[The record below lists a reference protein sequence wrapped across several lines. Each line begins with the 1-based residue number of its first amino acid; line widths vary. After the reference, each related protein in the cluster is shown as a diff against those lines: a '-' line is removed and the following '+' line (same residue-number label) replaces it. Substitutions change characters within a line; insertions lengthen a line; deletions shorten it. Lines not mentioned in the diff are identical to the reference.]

1 MDKRLHGKDARVDAR
16 GIRPPDAYSIAERAA
31 PDGVVV
37 LELAG
42 EFDVAAASV
51 LRERFDAAHAR
62 RPQAIVAD
70 MADVTFADS
79 STLRE
84 LLRAS
89 SSMRDAGTRFIPAAL
104 PAVVERLLDLTRA
117 RELLDVAP
125 SVEAALTQLD
135 GRR

>member
-1 MDKRLHGKDARVDAR
+1 MEKRLHSKDARVDAG
-16 GIRPPDAYSIAERAA
+16 GIRPPAAYSIAERAA
-31 PDGVVV
+31 RDGVVV

-42 EFDVAAASV
+42 EFDVAAAGV
-51 LRERFDAAHAR
+51 LRARFEAALAR
-62 RPQAIVAD
+62 RPQAVVAD
-70 MADVTFADS
+70 MAEVTFADS

-89 SSMRDAGTRFIPAAL
+89 SSMGDARTRFIPAAL

-135 GRR
+135 ARR

>member
-1 MDKRLHGKDARVDAR
+1 
-16 GIRPPDAYSIAERAA
+16 
-31 PDGVVV
+31 
-37 LELAG
+37 
-42 EFDVAAASV
+42 
-51 LRERFDAAHAR
+51 
-62 RPQAIVAD
+62 

-117 RELLDVAP
+117 RELLEVAP
-125 SVEAALTQLD
+125 SVEAALTRLD

>member
-1 MDKRLHGKDARVDAR
+1 MDKRLHSKDANVDAR
-16 GIRPPDAYSIAERAA
+16 GIRPPDVYSIVERAA

-51 LRERFDAAHAR
+51 LRERFEAALAR
-62 RPQAIVAD
+62 RPQAVVAD
-70 MADVTFADS
+70 LAEVTFADS

-125 SVEAALTQLD
+125 SVEAALTLLD